1 VIVDFHTHSL
11 ASDGALAPMELL
23 RRAKAAGVRQFA
35 LTDHDT
41 TAGYLSVRHTT
52 EAHEVGLISGVEL
65 SCRWATTTVHV
76 VGLNFDADAPEMVA
90 MVEQLTQAREERAE
104 KIAKRLVGVG
114 IDGALE
120 GAKAIAKES
129 QIGRP
134 HFATWMAEAG
144 AVDSVTEAFDKY
156 LGAGKIGDVKMF
168 WPPLSDVVQAITRAG
183 GVAILAHPLKYRLTG
198 MKLRALINDFK
209 AAGGGAIEVLNGRQP
224 ETDLKRLSQLA
235 EGNGLMCSVGSDF
248 HRDFEYGPKLGVDV
262 ERLPTG
268 AYVWDAL
275 EASA

>member
-1 VIVDFHTHSL
+1 MIVDFHTHSL
-11 ASDGALAPMELL
+11 ASDGALAPIELL
-23 RRAKAAGVRQFA
+23 RRAKAAGVQQFA

-41 TAGYLSVRHTT
+41 TGGYLAVRHTS
-52 EAHEVGLISGVEL
+52 EAEEIGLISGVEL
-65 SCRWATTTVHV
+65 SCRWATTTIHV
-76 VGLNFDADAPEMVA
+76 VGLNFDADAPEMTA

-104 KIAKRLVGVG
+104 KIATRLAGVG
-114 IDGALE
+114 IDDALE
-120 GAKAIAKES
+120 GAKAIANGS

-134 HFATWMAEAG
+134 HFATWMGEAG
-144 AVDSVTEAFDKY
+144 AVDSVAEAFDKY

-209 AAGGGAIEVLNGRQP
+209 AVGGGAIEVLNGRQP
-224 ETDLKRLSQLA
+224 EPDLKRLSQLA

-248 HRDFEYGPKLGVDV
+248 HRDFEYGPKLGIDV
-262 ERLPTG
+262 ERLPNG

>member
-1 VIVDFHTHSL
+1 
-11 ASDGALAPMELL
+11 M
-23 RRAKAAGVRQFA
+23 
-35 LTDHDT
+35 
-41 TAGYLSVRHTT
+41 
-52 EAHEVGLISGVEL
+52 
-65 SCRWATTTVHV
+65 
-76 VGLNFDADAPEMVA
+76 
-90 MVEQLTQAREERAE
+90 
-104 KIAKRLVGVG
+104 
-114 IDGALE
+114 E
-120 GAKAIAKES
+120 GAQAIANGS

-144 AVDSVTEAFDKY
+144 AVDSVAEAFDKY

-248 HRDFEYGPKLGVDV
+248 HRDFEYGPKLGIDV
-262 ERLPTG
+262 ERLPNG

>member
-1 VIVDFHTHSL
+1 MIVDFHTHSL
-11 ASDGALAPMELL
+11 ASDGALTPLELV

-41 TAGYLSVRHTT
+41 TAGYLSVRHTS
-52 EAHEVGLISGVEL
+52 EADEVGLISGVEL

-76 VGLNFDADAPEMVA
+76 VGLNFDADASQIIAV
-90 MVEQLTQAREERAE
+90 VEQLTQAREERAK
-104 KIAKRLVGVG
+104 KIAMRLAGVG

-120 GAKAIAKES
+120 GAKAVASES

-134 HFATWMAEAG
+134 HFATWMVEAG
-144 AVDSVTEAFDKY
+144 AVNSVTEAFDKY

-168 WPPLSDVVQAITRAG
+168 WPPLSDVVQAITQAG

-248 HRDFEYGPKLGVDV
+248 HRDFEYGPKLGIDV
-262 ERLPTG
+262 GLLPDG
-268 AYVWDAL
+268 VYVWDAL
-275 EASA
+275 EVSA

>member
-1 VIVDFHTHSL
+1 MIVDFHTHSL
-11 ASDGALAPMELL
+11 ASDGALTPLELL

-41 TAGYLSVRHTT
+41 MAGYLSVRHTS
-52 EAHEVGLISGVEL
+52 EADEVGLISGVEL
-65 SCRWATTTVHV
+65 SCRWATTAVHV
-76 VGLNFDADAPEMVA
+76 VGLNFDTDASQIIAVI
-90 MVEQLTQAREERAE
+90 EQLTQAREERAK
-104 KIAKRLVGVG
+104 KIAMRLAGVG

-120 GAKAIAKES
+120 GAKAVANES

-134 HFATWMAEAG
+134 HFATWMVEAG

-156 LGAGKIGDVKMF
+156 LGTGKIGDVKMF
-168 WPPLSDVVQAITRAG
+168 WPPLSEVVQAITQAS

-235 EGNGLMCSVGSDF
+235 EGSGLICSVGSDF
-248 HRDFEYGPKLGVDV
+248 HRDFEYGPKLGIDT
-262 ERLPTG
+262 ERLPDG
-268 AYVWDAL
+268 VYVWNAL
-275 EASA
+275 EVSE

>member
-1 VIVDFHTHSL
+1 MIVDFHTHSL
-11 ASDGALAPMELL
+11 ASDGALTPLELV

-41 TAGYLSVRHTT
+41 TAGYLSVRHTS
-52 EAHEVGLISGVEL
+52 EADEVGLISGVEL

-76 VGLNFDADAPEMVA
+76 VGLNFDADASQIIAV
-90 MVEQLTQAREERAE
+90 VKQLTQAREERAK
-104 KIAKRLVGVG
+104 KIAMRLAGVG

-120 GAKAIAKES
+120 GAKAVANES

-134 HFATWMAEAG
+134 HFATWMVEAG
-144 AVDSVTEAFDKY
+144 AVNSVTEAFDKY

-168 WPPLSDVVQAITRAG
+168 WPPLSDVVQAITQAG

-248 HRDFEYGPKLGVDV
+248 HRDFEYGPKLGIDV
-262 ERLPTG
+262 GRLPDG
-268 AYVWDAL
+268 VYVWDAL
-275 EASA
+275 EVSA

>member
-1 VIVDFHTHSL
+1 MIVDFHTHSL
-11 ASDGALAPMELL
+11 ASDGALTPQELV

-41 TAGYLSVRHTT
+41 TAGYLSVRHTS
-52 EAHEVGLISGVEL
+52 EANEVGLISGVEL

-76 VGLNFDADAPEMVA
+76 VGLNFDADASQIIAV
-90 MVEQLTQAREERAE
+90 VEQLTQAREERAK
-104 KIAKRLVGVG
+104 KIAMRLAGVG

-120 GAKAIAKES
+120 GAKAVANES

-134 HFATWMAEAG
+134 HFATWMVEAG
-144 AVDSVTEAFDKY
+144 AVNSVTEAFDKY

-168 WPPLSDVVQAITRAG
+168 WPPLSDVVQAITQAG

-248 HRDFEYGPKLGVDV
+248 HRDFEYGPKLGIDV
-262 ERLPTG
+262 ERLPD
-268 AYVWDAL
+268 AVYVWDAL
-275 EASA
+275 EVSA

>member
-1 VIVDFHTHSL
+1 MIVDFHTHSL
-11 ASDGALAPMELL
+11 ASDGALTPLELV

-41 TAGYLSVRHTT
+41 TAGYLSVRHTS
-52 EAHEVGLISGVEL
+52 EADEVGLISGVEL

-76 VGLNFDADAPEMVA
+76 VGLNFDADASQIIAV
-90 MVEQLTQAREERAE
+90 VEQLTQAREERAK
-104 KIAKRLVGVG
+104 KIAMRLAGVG

-120 GAKAIAKES
+120 GAKAVTNES

-134 HFATWMAEAG
+134 HFATWMVEVG
-144 AVDSVTEAFDKY
+144 AANSVTEAFDKY

-168 WPPLSDVVQAITRAG
+168 WPPLSDVVQAITQAG

-248 HRDFEYGPKLGVDV
+248 HRDFEYGPKLGIDV
-262 ERLPTG
+262 GLLPDG
-268 AYVWDAL
+268 VYVWDAL
-275 EASA
+275 EVSA

>member
-1 VIVDFHTHSL
+1 MIVDFHTHSL
-11 ASDGALAPMELL
+11 ASDGALTPLELV

-41 TAGYLSVRHTT
+41 TAGYLSVRHTS
-52 EAHEVGLISGVEL
+52 EADEVGLISGVEL

-76 VGLNFDADAPEMVA
+76 VGLNFDADASQIIAV
-90 MVEQLTQAREERAE
+90 VEQLTQAREERAE
-104 KIAKRLVGVG
+104 KIAMRLAGVG

-120 GAKAIAKES
+120 GAKAVANES

-134 HFATWMAEAG
+134 HFATWMVEVG
-144 AVDSVTEAFDKY
+144 AVNSVTEAFDKY

-168 WPPLSDVVQAITRAG
+168 WPPLSDVVQAITQAG

-248 HRDFEYGPKLGVDV
+248 HRDFEYGPKLGIDV
-262 ERLPTG
+262 GLLPDG
-268 AYVWDAL
+268 VYVWDAL
-275 EASA
+275 EVSA

>member
-23 RRAKAAGVRQFA
+23 RRAKAAGIRQFA

-41 TAGYLSVRHTT
+41 MAGYLSVRHTS
-52 EAHEVGLISGVEL
+52 EADEVGLISGVEL

-76 VGLNFDADAPEMVA
+76 VGLSFDADAPAMIA

-104 KIAKRLVGVG
+104 KIAARLAGVG
-114 IDGALE
+114 IEGALE
-120 GAKAIAKES
+120 GAKAIADES

-134 HFATWMAEAG
+134 HFATWMTETG
-144 AVDSVTEAFDKY
+144 AVNSVTEAFDKY

-168 WPPLSDVVQAITRAG
+168 WPPLTDVVQAITRVG

-248 HRDFEYGPKLGVDV
+248 HRDFEYGPKLGIDV
-262 ERLPTG
+262 ERLPNG

>member
-1 VIVDFHTHSL
+1 MIVDFHTHSL
-11 ASDGALAPMELL
+11 ASDGALTPLELV

-41 TAGYLSVRHTT
+41 TAGYLSVRHTS
-52 EAHEVGLISGVEL
+52 EADEVGLISGVEL

-76 VGLNFDADAPEMVA
+76 VGLNFDADASQIIAV
-90 MVEQLTQAREERAE
+90 VEQLTQAREERAK
-104 KIAKRLVGVG
+104 KIAMRLAGVG

-120 GAKAIAKES
+120 GAKAVANES

-134 HFATWMAEAG
+134 HFATWMVEAG
-144 AVDSVTEAFDKY
+144 AVNSVTEAFDKY

-168 WPPLSDVVQAITRAG
+168 WPPLSDVVQAITQAG

-248 HRDFEYGPKLGVDV
+248 HRDFEYGPKLGIDV
-262 ERLPTG
+262 ERLPDG
-268 AYVWDAL
+268 VYVWDAL
-275 EASA
+275 EVSA

>member
-11 ASDGALAPMELL
+11 ASDGALTPLELV

-41 TAGYLSVRHTT
+41 TAGYLSVRHTS
-52 EAHEVGLISGVEL
+52 EADEVGLISGVEL

-76 VGLNFDADAPEMVA
+76 VGLNFDADASQIIAV
-90 MVEQLTQAREERAE
+90 VEQLTQAREERAK
-104 KIAKRLVGVG
+104 KIAMRLAGVG

-120 GAKAIAKES
+120 GAKAVANES

-134 HFATWMAEAG
+134 HFATWMVEAG
-144 AVDSVTEAFDKY
+144 AVNSVTEAFDKY

-168 WPPLSDVVQAITRAG
+168 WPPLSDVVQAITQAG

-248 HRDFEYGPKLGVDV
+248 HRDFEYGPKLGIDV
-262 ERLPTG
+262 GRLPDG
-268 AYVWDAL
+268 VYVWDAL
-275 EASA
+275 EVSA

>member
-1 VIVDFHTHSL
+1 
-11 ASDGALAPMELL
+11 MELL
-23 RRAKAAGVRQFA
+23 RRAKAAGIRQFA

-41 TAGYLSVRHTT
+41 TAGYLSVRHTS
-52 EAHEVGLISGVEL
+52 EANEVGLISGVEL

-76 VGLNFDADAPEMVA
+76 VGLDFDADAPVMIA
-90 MVEQLTQAREERAE
+90 MVEQLTQARGERAE
-104 KIAKRLVGVG
+104 KIATRLAGVG
-114 IDGALE
+114 IEGALE
-120 GAKAIAKES
+120 GAKAIANES

-134 HFATWMAEAG
+134 HFATWMTEAG

-209 AAGGGAIEVLNGRQP
+209 AAGGSAIEVLNGRQP

-248 HRDFEYGPKLGVDV
+248 HRDFEYGPKLGIDV
-262 ERLPTG
+262 ERLPNG

>member
-1 VIVDFHTHSL
+1 MIVDFHTHSL

-23 RRAKAAGVRQFA
+23 RRAKEAGVRQFA

-41 TAGYLSVRHTT
+41 TAGYLSVRHTS
-52 EAHEVGLISGVEL
+52 EADDVGLISGVEL

-76 VGLNFDADAPEMVA
+76 VGLNFDADAPEMIA

-104 KIAKRLVGVG
+104 KIATRLAGVG
-114 IDGALE
+114 IDSALE
-120 GAKAIAKES
+120 GAKAIAEES

-134 HFATWMAEAG
+134 HFATWMTETG
-144 AVDSVTEAFDKY
+144 AVNSVTEAFDRY
-156 LGAGKIGDVKMF
+156 LGTGKIGDVKMF
-168 WPPLSDVVQAITRAG
+168 WPPLSDVVQVITRAG

-248 HRDFEYGPKLGVDV
+248 HRDFEYGPKLGIDV
-262 ERLPTG
+262 ERLPNG

>member
-1 VIVDFHTHSL
+1 MIVDFHTHSL

-23 RRAKAAGVRQFA
+23 RCAKAAGVRQFA

-224 ETDLKRLSQLA
+224 ETDLNRLSQLA

>member
-1 VIVDFHTHSL
+1 MIVDFHTHSL
-11 ASDGALAPMELL
+11 ASDGALAPIELL
-23 RRAKAAGVRQFA
+23 RRAKAAGVQQFA

-41 TAGYLSVRHTT
+41 TAGYLAVRHTS
-52 EAHEVGLISGVEL
+52 EAEEVGLISGVEL
-65 SCRWATTTVHV
+65 SCRWASATIHV
-76 VGLNFDADAPEMVA
+76 VGLNFDADAPEMTA

-104 KIAKRLVGVG
+104 KIATRLAGVG
-114 IDGALE
+114 IDDALE
-120 GAKAIAKES
+120 GAKAIANGS

-134 HFATWMAEAG
+134 HFATWMVEAG
-144 AVDSVTEAFDKY
+144 AVDSVAEAFDKY

-248 HRDFEYGPKLGVDV
+248 HRDFEYGPKLGIDV
-262 ERLPTG
+262 ERLPNG
-268 AYVWDAL
+268 AHVWDAL

>member
-1 VIVDFHTHSL
+1 MIVDFHTHSL
-11 ASDGALAPMELL
+11 ASDGALTPLELV

-41 TAGYLSVRHTT
+41 TAGYLSVRHTS
-52 EAHEVGLISGVEL
+52 EADEVGLISGVEL

-76 VGLNFDADAPEMVA
+76 VGLNFDADASQIIAV
-90 MVEQLTQAREERAE
+90 VEQLTQAREERAE
-104 KIAKRLVGVG
+104 KIAMRLAGVG
-114 IDGALE
+114 IYGALE
-120 GAKAIAKES
+120 GAKAVASES

-134 HFATWMAEAG
+134 HFATWMVEAG
-144 AVDSVTEAFDKY
+144 AVNSVTEAFDKY

-168 WPPLSDVVQAITRAG
+168 WPPLSDVVQAITQAG

-248 HRDFEYGPKLGVDV
+248 HRDFEYGPKLGIDV
-262 ERLPTG
+262 GLLPDG
-268 AYVWDAL
+268 VYVWDAL
-275 EASA
+275 EVSA

>member
-1 VIVDFHTHSL
+1 MIVDFHTHSL
-11 ASDGALAPMELL
+11 ASDGALTPLELV

-41 TAGYLSVRHTT
+41 TAGYLSVRHTS
-52 EAHEVGLISGVEL
+52 EADEVGLISGVEL

-76 VGLNFDADAPEMVA
+76 VGLNFDADASQIIAV
-90 MVEQLTQAREERAE
+90 VEQLTQAREERAK
-104 KIAKRLVGVG
+104 KIAMRLAGVG

-120 GAKAIAKES
+120 GAKAVANES

-134 HFATWMAEAG
+134 HFATWMVEAG
-144 AVDSVTEAFDKY
+144 AVNSVTEAFDKY

-168 WPPLSDVVQAITRAG
+168 WPPLSDVVQAITQAG

-248 HRDFEYGPKLGVDV
+248 HRDFEYGPKLGIDV
-262 ERLPTG
+262 GRLPDG
-268 AYVWDAL
+268 VYVWDAL
-275 EASA
+275 EVSA

>member
-1 VIVDFHTHSL
+1 
-11 ASDGALAPMELL
+11 MEML

-41 TAGYLSVRHTT
+41 TAGYLAVRHTS
-52 EAHEVGLISGVEL
+52 EADEVGLISGVEL
-65 SCRWATTTVHV
+65 SCRWATTTVHI

-90 MVEQLTQAREERAE
+90 MVEQLTKAREERAE
-104 KIAKRLVGVG
+104 KIATRLAGAG

-120 GAKAIAKES
+120 GAKAIANES

-168 WPPLSDVVQAITRAG
+168 WPPLSDVVQSITQAG

-248 HRDFEYGPKLGVDV
+248 HRDFEYGPKLGIDV
-262 ERLPTG
+262 ERLPNG

>member
-1 VIVDFHTHSL
+1 MIVDFHTHSL
-11 ASDGALAPMELL
+11 ASDGALTPLELV

-41 TAGYLSVRHTT
+41 TAGYLSVRHTS
-52 EAHEVGLISGVEL
+52 EADEVGLISGVEL

-76 VGLNFDADAPEMVA
+76 VGLNFDADASQIIAV
-90 MVEQLTQAREERAE
+90 VEQLTQAREERAE
-104 KIAKRLVGVG
+104 KIAMRLAGVG

-120 GAKAIAKES
+120 GAKAVANES

-134 HFATWMAEAG
+134 HFATWMVEAG
-144 AVDSVTEAFDKY
+144 AVNSVTEAFDKY

-168 WPPLSDVVQAITRAG
+168 WPPLSDVVQAITQAG

-248 HRDFEYGPKLGVDV
+248 HRDFEYGPKLGIDV
-262 ERLPTG
+262 GRLPDG
-268 AYVWDAL
+268 VYVWDAL
-275 EASA
+275 EVSA

>member
-1 VIVDFHTHSL
+1 MIVDFHTHSL
-11 ASDGALAPMELL
+11 ASDGALTPLELL

-41 TAGYLSVRHTT
+41 MAGYLSVRHTS
-52 EAHEVGLISGVEL
+52 EAAEVGLISGVEL
-65 SCRWATTTVHV
+65 SCRWATTAVHV
-76 VGLNFDADAPEMVA
+76 VGLNFDTDASQIIAVI
-90 MVEQLTQAREERAE
+90 EQLTQAREERAK
-104 KIAKRLVGVG
+104 KIAMRLAGVG

-120 GAKAIAKES
+120 GAKAVANES

-134 HFATWMAEAG
+134 HFATWMVEAG

-156 LGAGKIGDVKMF
+156 LGTGKIGDVKMF
-168 WPPLSDVVQAITRAG
+168 WPPLSEVVQAITQAS

-235 EGNGLMCSVGSDF
+235 EGSGLICSVGSDF
-248 HRDFEYGPKLGVDV
+248 HRDFEYGPKLGIDT
-262 ERLPTG
+262 ERLPDG
-268 AYVWDAL
+268 VYVWNAL
-275 EASA
+275 EVSE

>member
-1 VIVDFHTHSL
+1 MIVDFHTHSL
-11 ASDGALAPMELL
+11 ASDGALAPIELL
-23 RRAKAAGVRQFA
+23 RRAKVAGVQQFA

-41 TAGYLSVRHTT
+41 TAGYLAVRHTS
-52 EAHEVGLISGVEL
+52 EAKEVGLISGVEL

-76 VGLNFDADAPEMVA
+76 VGLNFDADAPEMTA
-90 MVEQLTQAREERAE
+90 MVEQLTQARGERAE
-104 KIAKRLVGVG
+104 KIAKRLAGVG
-114 IDGALE
+114 IDDALE
-120 GAKAIAKES
+120 GAKAIANGS

-144 AVDSVTEAFDKY
+144 AVDSVAEAFDKH

-235 EGNGLMCSVGSDF
+235 ERSGLMCSVGSDF
-248 HRDFEYGPKLGVDV
+248 HRDFEYGPKLGIDV
-262 ERLPTG
+262 ERLPNG
-268 AYVWDAL
+268 AHVWDAL

>member
-1 VIVDFHTHSL
+1 MIVDFHTHSL
-11 ASDGALAPMELL
+11 ASDGALTPLELV

-41 TAGYLSVRHTT
+41 TAGYLSVRHTS
-52 EAHEVGLISGVEL
+52 EADEVGLISGVEL

-76 VGLNFDADAPEMVA
+76 VGLNFDADASQIIAV
-90 MVEQLTQAREERAE
+90 VEQLTQAREERAK
-104 KIAKRLVGVG
+104 KIAMRLAGVG

-120 GAKAIAKES
+120 GAKAVANES

-134 HFATWMAEAG
+134 HFATWMVDAG
-144 AVDSVTEAFDKY
+144 AVNSVTEAFDKY

-168 WPPLSDVVQAITRAG
+168 WPPLSDVVQAITQAG

-248 HRDFEYGPKLGVDV
+248 HRDFEYGPKLGIDV
-262 ERLPTG
+262 GRLPDG
-268 AYVWDAL
+268 VYVWDAL
-275 EASA
+275 EVSA

>member
-1 VIVDFHTHSL
+1 MIVDFHTHSL
-11 ASDGALAPMELL
+11 ASDGALAPIELL
-23 RRAKAAGVRQFA
+23 RRAKAAGVQQFA

-41 TAGYLSVRHTT
+41 TAGYLAVRHTS
-52 EAHEVGLISGVEL
+52 EAEEVGLISGVEL
-65 SCRWATTTVHV
+65 SCRWATATIHV
-76 VGLNFDADAPEMVA
+76 VGLNFDADAPEMTA

-104 KIAKRLVGVG
+104 KIAMRLAGVG
-114 IDGALE
+114 IDDALE
-120 GAKAIAKES
+120 GAKAIANGS

-144 AVDSVTEAFDKY
+144 AVDSVAEAFDKY

-168 WPPLSDVVQAITRAG
+168 WPPLSDVVQATTRAG

-248 HRDFEYGPKLGVDV
+248 HRDFEYGPKLGIDV
-262 ERLPTG
+262 ERLPNG
-268 AYVWDAL
+268 AHVWDAL

>member
-1 VIVDFHTHSL
+1 MIVDFHTHSL
-11 ASDGALAPMELL
+11 ASDGALAPIELL
-23 RRAKAAGVRQFA
+23 RRAKAAGVQQFA

-41 TAGYLSVRHTT
+41 TAGYLAVRHTS
-52 EAHEVGLISGVEL
+52 EAEEIGLISGVEL
-65 SCRWATTTVHV
+65 SCRWATTTIHV
-76 VGLNFDADAPEMVA
+76 VGLNFDADAPEMTA

-104 KIAKRLVGVG
+104 KIATRLAGVG
-114 IDGALE
+114 IDDALE
-120 GAKAIAKES
+120 GAKAIANGS

-144 AVDSVTEAFDKY
+144 AVDSVAEAFDKY

-168 WPPLSDVVQAITRAG
+168 WPPLSDVVQAITRAS

-248 HRDFEYGPKLGVDV
+248 HRDFEYGPKLGIDV
-262 ERLPTG
+262 ERLPNG

-275 EASA
+275 DSSA

>member
-1 VIVDFHTHSL
+1 MIVDFHTHSL

-52 EAHEVGLISGVEL
+52 EADEVGLISGVEL

-104 KIAKRLVGVG
+104 KIAKRLAGVG

-156 LGAGKIGDVKMF
+156 LGAAKIGDVKMF

-235 EGNGLMCSVGSDF
+235 DGNGLMCSVGSDF
-248 HRDFEYGPKLGVDV
+248 HRDFEYGPKLGIDV

>member
-1 VIVDFHTHSL
+1 MIVDFHTHSL
-11 ASDGALAPMELL
+11 ASDGALTPLELV

-41 TAGYLSVRHTT
+41 TAGYLSVRHTS
-52 EAHEVGLISGVEL
+52 EADEVGLISGVEL

-76 VGLNFDADAPEMVA
+76 VGLNFDADASQIIAV
-90 MVEQLTQAREERAE
+90 VEQLTQAREERAK
-104 KIAKRLVGVG
+104 KIAMRLAGVG

-120 GAKAIAKES
+120 GAKAVANES

-134 HFATWMAEAG
+134 HFATWMVEVG
-144 AVDSVTEAFDKY
+144 AVNSVTEAFDKY

-168 WPPLSDVVQAITRAG
+168 WPPLSDVVQAITQAG

-248 HRDFEYGPKLGVDV
+248 HRDFEYGPKLGIDV
-262 ERLPTG
+262 GRLPDG
-268 AYVWDAL
+268 VYVWDAL
-275 EASA
+275 EVSA

>member
-11 ASDGALAPMELL
+11 ASDGALTPLELV

-41 TAGYLSVRHTT
+41 TAGYLSVRHTS
-52 EAHEVGLISGVEL
+52 EADEVGLISGVEL

-76 VGLNFDADAPEMVA
+76 VGLNFDADASQIIAV
-90 MVEQLTQAREERAE
+90 VEQLTQAREERAK
-104 KIAKRLVGVG
+104 KIAMRLAGVG

-120 GAKAIAKES
+120 GAKAVANES

-134 HFATWMAEAG
+134 HFATWMVEAG
-144 AVDSVTEAFDKY
+144 AVNSVTEAFDKY

-168 WPPLSDVVQAITRAG
+168 WPPLSDVVQAITQAG

-248 HRDFEYGPKLGVDV
+248 HRDFEYGPKLGIDV
-262 ERLPTG
+262 ERLPDG
-268 AYVWDAL
+268 VYVWDAL
-275 EASA
+275 EVSA

>member
-1 VIVDFHTHSL
+1 MIVDFHTHSL
-11 ASDGALAPMELL
+11 ASDGALTPLELV

-41 TAGYLSVRHTT
+41 TAGYLSVRHTS
-52 EAHEVGLISGVEL
+52 EADEVGLISGVEL

-76 VGLNFDADAPEMVA
+76 VGLNFDADASQIIAV
-90 MVEQLTQAREERAE
+90 VEQLTQAREERAE
-104 KIAKRLVGVG
+104 KIAMRLAGVG

-120 GAKAIAKES
+120 GAKAVANES

-134 HFATWMAEAG
+134 HFATWMVEVG
-144 AVDSVTEAFDKY
+144 AVNSVTEAFDKY

-168 WPPLSDVVQAITRAG
+168 WPPLSDVVQAITQAG

-248 HRDFEYGPKLGVDV
+248 HRDFEYGPKLGIDV
-262 ERLPTG
+262 GRLPDG
-268 AYVWDAL
+268 VYVWDAL
-275 EASA
+275 EVSA

>member
-1 VIVDFHTHSL
+1 
-11 ASDGALAPMELL
+11 MELL
-23 RRAKAAGVRQFA
+23 QRAKAAGVQQFA

-41 TAGYLSVRHTT
+41 TAGYLAVRNTR
-52 EAHEVGLISGVEL
+52 EAYDVGLLSGVEL
-65 SCRWATTTVHV
+65 SCRWAATTVHV
-76 VGLNFDADAPEMVA
+76 VGLDFDADAPEMTA
-90 MVEQLTQAREERAE
+90 MVEQLTQAREERAKE
-104 KIAKRLVGVG
+104 IATRLASVG

-120 GAKAIAKES
+120 GAKAIANES

-134 HFATWMAEAG
+134 HFATWMAETG
-144 AVDSVTEAFDKY
+144 AVDSVTEAFDRY
-156 LGAGKIGDVKMF
+156 LGTGKIGDVRMF
-168 WPPLSDVVQAITRAG
+168 WPPLSHVVQAITRAG

-235 EGNGLMCSVGSDF
+235 EGTGLKCSVGSDF
-248 HRDFEYGPKLGVDV
+248 HRDFEYGPELGIDV
-262 ERLPTG
+262 ERLPNG

-275 EASA
+275 EASS

>member
-1 VIVDFHTHSL
+1 MIVDFHTHSL
-11 ASDGALAPMELL
+11 ASDGALAPIELL
-23 RRAKAAGVRQFA
+23 RRAKAAGVQQFA

-41 TAGYLSVRHTT
+41 MAGYLAVRHTS
-52 EAHEVGLISGVEL
+52 EAEEVGLISGVEL
-65 SCRWATTTVHV
+65 SCRWATATIHV
-76 VGLNFDADAPEMVA
+76 VGLNFDADAPEMTA

-104 KIAKRLVGVG
+104 KIATRLAGVG
-114 IDGALE
+114 IDDALE
-120 GAKAIAKES
+120 GAKAIANGS

-134 HFATWMAEAG
+134 HFATWMVEAG
-144 AVDSVTEAFDKY
+144 AVDLVAEAFDKY

-248 HRDFEYGPKLGVDV
+248 HRDFEYGPKLGIDV
-262 ERLPTG
+262 ERLPNG
-268 AYVWDAL
+268 AHVWDAL

>member
-1 VIVDFHTHSL
+1 MIVDFHTHSL
-11 ASDGALAPMELL
+11 ASDGALTPLELV

-41 TAGYLSVRHTT
+41 TAGYLSVRHTS
-52 EAHEVGLISGVEL
+52 EADEVGLISGVEL

-76 VGLNFDADAPEMVA
+76 VGLNFDADASQIIAV
-90 MVEQLTQAREERAE
+90 VEQLTQAREERAK
-104 KIAKRLVGVG
+104 KIAMRLAGVG

-120 GAKAIAKES
+120 GAKAVANES

-134 HFATWMAEAG
+134 HFATWMVEAG
-144 AVDSVTEAFDKY
+144 AVNSVTEAFDKY

-168 WPPLSDVVQAITRAG
+168 WPPLSDVVQAITQAG

-235 EGNGLMCSVGSDF
+235 EGNGLMRSVGSDF
-248 HRDFEYGPKLGVDV
+248 HRDFEYGPKLGIDV
-262 ERLPTG
+262 GRLPDG
-268 AYVWDAL
+268 VYVWDAL
-275 EASA
+275 EVSA

>member
-1 VIVDFHTHSL
+1 MIVDFHTHSL

-23 RRAKAAGVRQFA
+23 RRAKAAGVQQFA

-41 TAGYLSVRHTT
+41 TAGYQAVRHTS
-52 EAHEVGLISGVEL
+52 EAGEVGLISGVEL

-90 MVEQLTQAREERAE
+90 MIEQLTQAREERAE
-104 KIAKRLVGVG
+104 KIATRLAGVG

-120 GAKAIAKES
+120 GAKAIASES

-134 HFATWMAEAG
+134 HFATWMAETG
-144 AVDSVTEAFDKY
+144 AVDSVTQAFDKY
-156 LGAGKIGDVKMF
+156 LGTGKIGDVKMF

-209 AAGGGAIEVLNGRQP
+209 VAGGGAIEVLNGRQP

-248 HRDFEYGPKLGVDV
+248 HRDFEYGPKLGIDV
-262 ERLPTG
+262 ERLPNG

>member
-1 VIVDFHTHSL
+1 MIVDFHTHSL
-11 ASDGALAPMELL
+11 ASDGALTPLELV

-41 TAGYLSVRHTT
+41 TAGYLSVRHTS
-52 EAHEVGLISGVEL
+52 EADEVGLISGVEL

-76 VGLNFDADAPEMVA
+76 VGLNFDADASQIIAV
-90 MVEQLTQAREERAE
+90 VGQLTQAREERAK
-104 KIAKRLVGVG
+104 KIAMRLAGVG

-120 GAKAIAKES
+120 GAKAVANES

-134 HFATWMAEAG
+134 HFATWMVEAG
-144 AVDSVTEAFDKY
+144 AVNSVTEAFDKY
-156 LGAGKIGDVKMF
+156 LGARKIGDVKMF
-168 WPPLSDVVQAITRAG
+168 WPPLSDVVQAITQAG

-248 HRDFEYGPKLGVDV
+248 HRDFEYGPKLGIDV
-262 ERLPTG
+262 GRLPDG
-268 AYVWDAL
+268 VYVWDAL
-275 EASA
+275 EVSA

>member
-1 VIVDFHTHSL
+1 MIVDFHTHSL
-11 ASDGALAPMELL
+11 ASDGALTPLELV

-41 TAGYLSVRHTT
+41 TAGYLSVRHTS
-52 EAHEVGLISGVEL
+52 EADEVGLISGVEL

-76 VGLNFDADAPEMVA
+76 VGLNFDVNASQIIAV
-90 MVEQLTQAREERAE
+90 VEQLTQAREERAK
-104 KIAKRLVGVG
+104 KIAMRLAGVG

-120 GAKAIAKES
+120 GAKAVANES

-134 HFATWMAEAG
+134 HFATWMVEAG
-144 AVDSVTEAFDKY
+144 AVNSVTEAFDKY

-168 WPPLSDVVQAITRAG
+168 WPPLSDVVQAITQAG

-248 HRDFEYGPKLGVDV
+248 HRDFEYGPKLGIDV
-262 ERLPTG
+262 GRLPDG
-268 AYVWDAL
+268 VYVWDAL
-275 EASA
+275 EVSA

>member
-1 VIVDFHTHSL
+1 MIVDFHTHSL
-11 ASDGALAPMELL
+11 ASDGALTPLELV

-41 TAGYLSVRHTT
+41 TAGYLSVRHTS
-52 EAHEVGLISGVEL
+52 EANEVGLISGVEL

-76 VGLNFDADAPEMVA
+76 VGLNFDADASQIIAV
-90 MVEQLTQAREERAE
+90 VEQLTQAREERAK
-104 KIAKRLVGVG
+104 KIAMRLAGVG

-120 GAKAIAKES
+120 GAKAVANES

-134 HFATWMAEAG
+134 HFATWMVEAG
-144 AVDSVTEAFDKY
+144 AVNSVTEAFDKY

-168 WPPLSDVVQAITRAG
+168 WPPLSDVVQAITQAG

-224 ETDLKRLSQLA
+224 ETDLQRLSQLA

-248 HRDFEYGPKLGVDV
+248 HRDFEYGPKLGIDV
-262 ERLPTG
+262 ERLPDG
-268 AYVWDAL
+268 VYVWDAL
-275 EASA
+275 EVSA

>member
-1 VIVDFHTHSL
+1 MIVDFHTHSL
-11 ASDGALAPMELL
+11 ASDGALAPIELL
-23 RRAKAAGVRQFA
+23 RRAKAAGVQQFA

-41 TAGYLSVRHTT
+41 TAGYLAVRHTS
-52 EAHEVGLISGVEL
+52 EAEEIGLISGVEL
-65 SCRWATTTVHV
+65 SCRWATTTIHV
-76 VGLNFDADAPEMVA
+76 VGLNFDADAPEMTA
-90 MVEQLTQAREERAE
+90 MVERLTQAREERAE
-104 KIAKRLVGVG
+104 KIATRLSGVG
-114 IDGALE
+114 IDDALE
-120 GAKAIAKES
+120 GAKAIANGS

-144 AVDSVTEAFDKY
+144 AVDSVAEAFDKY

-248 HRDFEYGPKLGVDV
+248 HRDFEYGPKLGIDV
-262 ERLPTG
+262 ERLPNG
-268 AYVWDAL
+268 AHVWDAL

>member
-1 VIVDFHTHSL
+1 
-11 ASDGALAPMELL
+11 MELL
-23 RRAKAAGVRQFA
+23 RRAKAAGIRQFA

-41 TAGYLSVRHTT
+41 TAGYLSVRHTS
-52 EAHEVGLISGVEL
+52 EANEVGLISGVEL

-76 VGLNFDADAPEMVA
+76 VGLDFDADAPVMIA

-104 KIAKRLVGVG
+104 KIATRLAGVG
-114 IDGALE
+114 IEGALE
-120 GAKAIAKES
+120 GAKAIANES

-134 HFATWMAEAG
+134 HFATWLAETG
-144 AVDSVTEAFDKY
+144 AVASVTDAFDKY

-209 AAGGGAIEVLNGRQP
+209 AGGGGAIEVLNGRQP

-248 HRDFEYGPKLGVDV
+248 HRDFEYGPKLGIDV
-262 ERLPTG
+262 ERLPNG
-268 AYVWDAL
+268 AYVWDTL